1 MKLYKTPDGQFHGTQ
16 VDARKADRDFQQVE
30 VPTDKAGLITYL
42 NGQSQRVVE
51 PQPLRT
57 QEQVFVAALTRE
69 TPVEKRMRHFE
80 TMVQVEEYI
89 QEADYDEARRIQ
101 SLSIERLVEHVAETR
116 MKRRK
121 EREATT

>member
-16 VDARKADRDFQQVE
+16 ADARKADRDFQQVE
-30 VPTDKAGLITYL
+30 VPTDKAGLIAYL
-42 NGQSQRVVE
+42 NGQSQRAVE
-51 PQPLRT
+51 PQPLPT
-57 QEQVFVAALTRE
+57 QEQVFVPTPARE

-89 QEADYDEARRIQ
+89 QGADYDEARRIQ
-101 SLSIERLVEHVAETR
+101 SLAIERLVEHVTEIR